1 MFNSWP
7 FASSVKLSDK
17 RIDTISFLQFSIA
30 TVMCTFL
37 IGMFDR
43 QYLFFNNKNNLDLPV
58 ERISLCYAWKEAKV
72 MTEKYF
78 SMTEER
84 CLINLCKKGTNR
96 CCTDYL
102 SLWMSY
108 FFCFFF

>member
-1 MFNSWP
+1 
-7 FASSVKLSDK
+7 
-17 RIDTISFLQFSIA
+17 
-30 TVMCTFL
+30 
-37 IGMFDR
+37 
-43 QYLFFNNKNNLDLPV
+43 
-58 ERISLCYAWKEAKV
+58 

-96 CCTDYL
+96 CCTDCL

-108 FFCFFF
+108 FFCFFFLTGLLTVLKCSVYKSSSYGCINFPKLMLESGQEEVRGLCDQKCE